1 MTTRDIPRRVRAYV
15 VSAPVDLPMFAFS
28 LACIAA
34 TLSFAAVVG
43 ARNGVRFAVPVA
55 VALSLQALLAI
66 GAYRLAGPFAP
77 AFWYLQATV
86 YAMVVGLA
94 RAQPMPIGWRL
105 FVSWPASWFVVSTF
119 LAVPWSVTGA
129 DIGAWVPFVIG
140 ALGVL
145 WSLTSRR
152 ETVTI
157 DLSVPTPEALGRLP
171 AMIKRRRGL
180 SKPGH
185 AGLRVV
191 QISDPHLGAF
201 MSEARL
207 ARICLRAV
215 AAQPDLILL
224 TGDYLTRDTHAD
236 GGMLGRALAPLRAHP
251 HVYACRG
258 NHDLECPDA
267 VAEGLAAAGVRL
279 LVDESTTVNTRVGK
293 VQIVGM
299 DFHWRDR
306 ARTMRGVLVDLVRP
320 RSGPDGEGLRIVLL
334 HDPGAF
340 KHLPDDAA
348 DLVLSGHTHGG
359 HVGLVSF
366 GFDWTA
372 VRALAGLPDHG
383 AWGQRHNRLYVHR
396 ANGHYGFPLRI
407 GVPAE
412 ESVLELVRG
421 TASRV

>member
-1 MTTRDIPRRVRAYV
+1 
-15 VSAPVDLPMFAFS
+15 MFAFA
-28 LACIAA
+28 LACSAA
-34 TLSFAAVVG
+34 TLLLTVVVG
-43 ARNGVRFAVPVA
+43 LRYGPRGAVPAA
-55 VALSLQALLAI
+55 VALGLQALLAI
-66 GAYRLAGPFAP
+66 GAYRLAGPWTP
-77 AFWYLQATV
+77 AAWYFQATV
-86 YAMVVGLA
+86 YAMVISLA
-94 RAQPMPIGWRL
+94 RAQPQPRGWRL
-105 FVSWPASWFVVSTF
+105 VVSWPAAWFVVGSF
-119 LAVPWSVTGA
+119 LALPWAVTGVTL
-129 DIGAWVPFVIG
+129 GAWVPFALA

-145 WSLTSRR
+145 WSLTARQ

-157 DLSVPTPEALGRLP
+157 DLSAPTPSELGRIP
-171 AMIKRRRGL
+171 QMIRRRRGL
-180 SKPGH
+180 SRPGH

-207 ARICLRAV
+207 RRICARAV

-224 TGDYLTRDTHAD
+224 TGDYFTRETHAD
-236 GGMLGRALAPLRAHP
+236 AAMLTRALGPLRAHP

-267 VAEGLAAAGVRL
+267 VAEGLAGAGVRL
-279 LVDESTTVNTRVGK
+279 LIDESTTVTTRAGR

-306 ARTMRGVLVDLVRP
+306 PRSMRGVLVDLVRP
-320 RSGPDGEGLRIVLL
+320 HDGLRIVLL

-340 KHLPDDAA
+340 RHLPDGAA

-359 HVGLVSF
+359 HVGLVSL
-366 GFDWTA
+366 GLDWTA

-383 AWGQRHNRLYVHR
+383 AWGQRDNRMYVHR

-412 ESVLELVRG
+412 ESVLELVRHQVLRD
-421 TASRV
+421 RV